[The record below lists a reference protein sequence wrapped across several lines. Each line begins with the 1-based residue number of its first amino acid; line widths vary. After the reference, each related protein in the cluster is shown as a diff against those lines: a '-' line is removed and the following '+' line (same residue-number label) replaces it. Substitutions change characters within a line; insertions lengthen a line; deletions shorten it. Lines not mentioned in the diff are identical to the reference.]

1 MSGYSTTH
9 IFKKYYMQTKATV
22 LDALSRA
29 SWKKKRKKKEGP
41 LGLTEILKDSGES
54 LNKIES

>member
-29 SWKKKRKKKEGP
+29 SWKKKEKKRRASWV
-41 LGLTEILKDSGES
+41 DWD
-54 LNKIES
+54 IERLRWEFK